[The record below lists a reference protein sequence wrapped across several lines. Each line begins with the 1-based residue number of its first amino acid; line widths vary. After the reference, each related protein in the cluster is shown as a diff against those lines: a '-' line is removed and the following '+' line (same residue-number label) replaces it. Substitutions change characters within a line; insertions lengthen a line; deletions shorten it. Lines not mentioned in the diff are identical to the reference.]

1 MRDILFS
8 YKYTIKVKEN
18 SMANSKSTQ
27 PNSLAT
33 EGRNIASF
41 LRKRDRLECG
51 TFNADIENVKV
62 FDPKNPVG
70 VWTRLGFMAHQ
81 IAIGNT
87 DKNTCGL
94 RSVDRRR
101 MSEAKWFYE
110 NQAEATAFNKA
121 SKKGFTNLSALQKA
135 VNASKKR
142 TEKAET
148 TEGKQSDVGQST
160 KGTSTEGKSTEGKK
174 KVFSN
179 PLEVVQAIKLACK
192 ASNIEI
198 NDVIE
203 LLLEEATATA
213 KETTKG
219 SFEVIGKTIVTDS
232 KTGTDDVPF

>member
-101 MSEAKWFYE
+101 LAEAKWFFE
-110 NQAEATAFNKA
+110 NRAEALAFNKA
-121 SKKGFTNLSALQKA
+121 SKKGFSNLSALQKA

-160 KGTSTEGKSTEGKK
+160 EGTSTEGKSTEGKK

-198 NDVIE
+198 NDVLE
-203 LLLEEATATA
+203 LLLEEATASA

>member
-160 KGTSTEGKSTEGKK
+160 EGTSSEAKSSEAKSSKAKPQLSTPK
-174 KVFSN
+174 
-179 PLEVVQAIKLACK
+179 EVVEAIKVTCNR
-192 ASNIEI
+192 SNISLSE
-198 NDVIE
+198 VLE
-203 LLLEEATATA
+203 LLMDEVTSTA

-219 SFEVIGKTIVTDS
+219 SFEVIGK
-232 KTGTDDVPF
+232 

>member
-198 NDVIE
+198 NDVLE
-203 LLLEEATATA
+203 LLLEEATASA

>member
-1 MRDILFS
+1 
-8 YKYTIKVKEN
+8 
-18 SMANSKSTQ
+18 MANSKSTQ
-27 PNSLAT
+27 PNSLTT

-41 LRKRDRLECG
+41 LRKRHQNECG
-51 TFNADIENVKV
+51 TFNADIENVEV

-101 MSEAKWFYE
+101 LAEAKWFFE
-110 NQAEATAFNKA
+110 NRAEALAFNKA
-121 SKKGFTNLSALQKA
+121 SKKGFSNLSALQKA

-160 KGTSTEGKSTEGKK
+160 EGTSTEGKSTEGKK

-192 ASNIEI
+192 ASSIDI
-198 NDVIE
+198 NEVLE

-219 SFEVIGKTIVTDS
+219 SFEVIGKTIITDS

>member
-1 MRDILFS
+1 
-8 YKYTIKVKEN
+8 
-18 SMANSKSTQ
+18 MANSKSTQ

-41 LRKRDRLECG
+41 LRKRHRAECG
-51 TFNADIENVKV
+51 TFTADIENVEV
-62 FDPKNPVG
+62 FDPKNPIG
-70 VWTRLGFMAHQ
+70 VWTRLGFLAHQ

-160 KGTSTEGKSTEGKK
+160 EAKSSEAKSSKAKPQLSTPK
-174 KVFSN
+174 
-179 PLEVVQAIKLACK
+179 EVVEAIKVTCNR
-192 ASNIEI
+192 SNISLSE
-198 NDVIE
+198 VLE
-203 LLLEEATATA
+203 LLMDEVTSTA

-232 KTGTDDVPF
+232 KTGTDDVPS

>member
-1 MRDILFS
+1 
-8 YKYTIKVKEN
+8 
-18 SMANSKSTQ
+18 MANSKSTQ
-27 PNSLAT
+27 PNSLTT

-41 LRKRDRLECG
+41 LRKRHQNECG
-51 TFNADIENVKV
+51 TFNADIENVEV

-101 MSEAKWFYE
+101 LAEAKWFFE
-110 NQAEATAFNKA
+110 NRAEALEFNKA
-121 SKKGFTNLSALQKA
+121 SKKGFSNLSALQKA

-160 KGTSTEGKSTEGKK
+160 EGKSTEGKK

-192 ASNIEI
+192 ASSIDI
-198 NDVIE
+198 NEVLE

-219 SFEVIGKTIVTDS
+219 SFEVIGKTIIHDS

>member
-51 TFNADIENVKV
+51 TFNADIENVEV

-198 NDVIE
+198 NDVLE
-203 LLLEEATATA
+203 LLLEEATASA

>member
-1 MRDILFS
+1 
-8 YKYTIKVKEN
+8 
-18 SMANSKSTQ
+18 MANSKSTQ

-160 KGTSTEGKSTEGKK
+160 EGTSTEGKSTEGKK

-198 NDVIE
+198 NDVLE

>member
-101 MSEAKWFYE
+101 LAEAKWFFE
-110 NQAEATAFNKA
+110 NRAEALAFNKA
-121 SKKGFTNLSALQKA
+121 SKKGFSNLSALQKA

-160 KGTSTEGKSTEGKK
+160 EGTSTEGKSTEGKK

-198 NDVIE
+198 NDVLE

>member
-121 SKKGFTNLSALQKA
+121 SKKGFSNLSALQKA

-160 KGTSTEGKSTEGKK
+160 EGTSTEGKSTEGKK

-198 NDVIE
+198 NDVLE

>member
-27 PNSLAT
+27 PNSLTT

-41 LRKRDRLECG
+41 LRKRHQNECG
-51 TFNADIENVKV
+51 TFNADIENVEV

-70 VWTRLGFMAHQ
+70 VWTRLGFLAHQ

-101 MSEAKWFYE
+101 LAEAKWFFE
-110 NQAEATAFNKA
+110 NRAEALAFNKA
-121 SKKGFTNLSALQKA
+121 SKKGFSNLSALQKA

-160 KGTSTEGKSTEGKK
+160 EGTSTEGKK

-198 NDVIE
+198 NDVLE
-203 LLLEEATATA
+203 LLLEEATTVVTA
-213 KETTKG
+213 RETTKG
-219 SFEVIGKTIVTDS
+219 SFEVIGTKVHHDS